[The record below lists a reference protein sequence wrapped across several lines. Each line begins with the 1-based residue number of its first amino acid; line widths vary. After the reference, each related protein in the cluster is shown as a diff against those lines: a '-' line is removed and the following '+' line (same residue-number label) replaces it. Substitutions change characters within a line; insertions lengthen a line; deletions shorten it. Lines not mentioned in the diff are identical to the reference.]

1 VRRQHRPYKWLSP
14 QDIER
19 LWSHWRQGGPAVQ
32 IGARLG
38 CHKVTVLWHVAR
50 TGGLYPRSRRR
61 AQRHLTVA
69 EREEISRGLAVGDSL
84 RGIARRLGRAPSTIS
99 RELARHGGRAA
110 YRASV
115 AEARAWTR
123 AERPKPCRLL
133 THPRLR
139 RVVEVKL
146 RADWSPQQ
154 IVHWL
159 RTTYP
164 DDAAMQVSHETIYQA
179 LYVQARGALKRAL
192 VAHLRRGQRYRRP
205 RASARAARGPGQI
218 VDMVRI
224 AERPPSA
231 DSRAVPG
238 HWEGDL
244 LIGKRGTQIATLV
257 ERHSR
262 FVMLERLPSAE
273 SPTVIAAL
281 TRRIQRLPAQLR
293 QSLTWD
299 RGKEM
304 ALHQQFTVAT
314 NVQVYFCDPQSPWQ
328 RGSNENTNGLLRQY
342 FPRGTDLDRVT
353 QQQLNAVANKL
364 NTRPRQTLNWKTPA
378 EVLAASVAS
387 TD

>member
-1 VRRQHRPYKWLSP
+1 
-14 QDIER
+14 
-19 LWSHWRQGGPAVQ
+19 
-32 IGARLG
+32 
-38 CHKVTVLWHVAR
+38 
-50 TGGLYPRSRRR
+50 
-61 AQRHLTVA
+61 
-69 EREEISRGLAVGDSL
+69 
-84 RGIARRLGRAPSTIS
+84 
-99 RELARHGGRAA
+99 
-110 YRASV
+110 
-115 AEARAWTR
+115 
-123 AERPKPCRLL
+123 
-133 THPRLR
+133 
-139 RVVEVKL
+139 
-146 RADWSPQQ
+146 
-154 IVHWL
+154 
-159 RTTYP
+159 
-164 DDAAMQVSHETIYQA
+164 MQVSHETIYQA
-179 LYVQARGALKRAL
+179 LYVQARGALKRTL

-262 FVMLERLPSAE
+262 FVLLERLPSAE